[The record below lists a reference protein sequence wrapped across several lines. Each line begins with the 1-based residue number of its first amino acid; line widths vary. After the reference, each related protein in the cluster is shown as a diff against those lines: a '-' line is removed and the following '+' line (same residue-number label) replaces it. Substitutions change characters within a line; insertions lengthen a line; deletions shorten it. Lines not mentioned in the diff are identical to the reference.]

1 MDAIYRRFELITAD
15 KKQEEA
21 FQTLVKQKNLTRE
34 DITLIL
40 KTVKLK
46 SADETP
52 NV

>member
-21 FQTLVKQKNLTRE
+21 FRTLVEQKNLTRE
-34 DITLIL
+34 DLMLIL
-40 KTVKLK
+40 KTVKIN